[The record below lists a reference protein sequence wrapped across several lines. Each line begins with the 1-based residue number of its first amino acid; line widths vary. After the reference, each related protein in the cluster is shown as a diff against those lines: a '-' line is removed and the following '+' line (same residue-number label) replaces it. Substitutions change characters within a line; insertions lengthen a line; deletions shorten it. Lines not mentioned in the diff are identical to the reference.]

1 MPKAPSGSHPTSPH
15 AGHRQRLRQRFRDSR
30 GVGMPDYELIEL
42 LLAHALPRCDV
53 KPLAKA
59 LLARFRTLAGV
70 LSAPTDELAVVA
82 GVGPQAATL
91 VALVRELAGRFH
103 AQGLSNK
110 DLLDCPQAVAEY
122 ARIRLAGRRE
132 EAMLTLFVDTKN
144 RRLADELTAEGTDDQ
159 AVVYPR
165 NLLRSALRHH
175 ATGILLAHNHPSGD
189 CTPSA
194 DDLRLTRG
202 IKAAAAQMD
211 IRLLDHVII
220 GADRHLSFQEEG
232 LL

>member
-1 MPKAPSGSHPTSPH
+1 MARTTDPDSVPH
-15 AGHRQRLRQRFRDSR
+15 YAGHRQRLRRRFHESR
-30 GVGMPDYELIEL
+30 GVGMPEYELLEL
-42 LLAHALPRCDV
+42 LLTYGLPRRDV
-53 KPLAKA
+53 KPIAKN
-59 LLARFRTLAGV
+59 LLARFKTLAGV
-70 LSAPTDELAVVA
+70 LAASHDDLAAVD
-82 GVGPQAATL
+82 GVGEQAAGL

-103 AQGLSNK
+103 AEGLARR
-110 DLLDCPQAVAEY
+110 DLLDCPRAVADY

-132 EAMLTLFVDTKN
+132 EAMLTIYVDIKN
-144 RRLADELTAEGTDDQ
+144 HRLADELVAEGTDDQ

-194 DDLRLTRG
+194 DDLRLTRSL
-202 IKAAAAQMD
+202 KAAAAQMD
-211 IRLLDHVII
+211 IRLLDHIVI
-220 GADRHLSFQEEG
+220 GQERHLSFQEEG

>member
-1 MPKAPSGSHPTSPH
+1 MPAKPSAARPPPDH
-15 AGHRQRLRQRFRDSR
+15 AGHRQRLRQRFRVSR
-30 GVGMPDYELIEL
+30 GVGMPDYERLEL
-42 LLAHALPRCDV
+42 LLTYALPRRDV
-53 KPLAKA
+53 KPLAKE
-59 LLARFRTLAGV
+59 LLRRFRTLAGV
-70 LSAPTDELAVVA
+70 LSAPFADLAAVD
-82 GVGPQAATL
+82 GVGEQAALL

-103 AQGLSNK
+103 AQELAGRN
-110 DLLDCPQAVAEY
+110 LLDCPRAVADY

-132 EAMLTLFVDTKN
+132 EAMLTLFVDIKN
-144 RRLADELTAEGTDDQ
+144 RLLADELTAEGTDDQ

-189 CTPSA
+189 CAPSA

-211 IRLLDHVII
+211 IRLLDHVIVA
-220 GADRHLSFQEEG
+220 ADRHLSFQEEG